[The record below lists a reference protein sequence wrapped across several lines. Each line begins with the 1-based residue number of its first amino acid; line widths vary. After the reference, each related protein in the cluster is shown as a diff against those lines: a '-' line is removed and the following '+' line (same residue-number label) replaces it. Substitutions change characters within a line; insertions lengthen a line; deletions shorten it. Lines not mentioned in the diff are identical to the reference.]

1 LGRAGRPGRGKG
13 RPLSGDP
20 FNLARF
26 IKPQDAAWP
35 QVVAELTAGRKRS
48 HWIWFI
54 FPQIAGLG
62 SSVRSIHFAIGSHDE
77 AIAYLAHPLLGARL
91 RDATQAMLAID
102 NKSALEILGSPDD
115 LKFQSSMT
123 LFNTVEPN
131 DIFAIALEKY
141 FSGERDTRTLST
153 LREINK

>member
-1 LGRAGRPGRGKG
+1 LGRAGRPGRRKG

-20 FNLARF
+20 FNLVRF

-62 SSVRSIHFAIGSHDE
+62 SSVRSIHFAIASRDE
-77 AIAYLAHPLLGARL
+77 ALAYLAHPPLGARL
-91 RDATQAMLAID
+91 REATQMILAI
-102 NKSALEILGSPDD
+102 KGKRALEILGSPDD

-123 LFNTVEPN
+123 LFDAVAPN

-141 FSGERDTRTLST
+141 FSGDRDTATLVK
-153 LREINK
+153 LNQ